1 MITTEPARS
10 MNRIEVKNT
19 LMCVSRSSM
28 VTDEWRDAVQSNV
41 PIAKHRS
48 IGDDI
53 TVQVMILMP
62 ASTSFSLHG
71 T

>member
-48 IGDDI
+48 IGDNI
-53 TVQVMILMP
+53 TV
-62 ASTSFSLHG
+62 
-71 T
+71 